1 MTIAEEGCEHLLAHE
16 DSATILTKLTASLGV
31 DEAGDA
37 LLHKE
42 LQERIQDFTKGAP
55 TPRLGGTNL
64 LFSQIFT
71 KKTHENEKKIGSRGG
86 GERPKLYYV
95 DPPLRK
101 IVM

>member
-55 TPRLGGTNL
+55 TPRGGAPTYYSAK
-64 LFSQIFT
+64 FSP
-71 KKTHENEKKIGSRGG
+71 KKRMKMEKKLGLGAGASVLNFI
-86 GERPKLYYV
+86 
-95 DPPLRK
+95 
-101 IVM
+101 M